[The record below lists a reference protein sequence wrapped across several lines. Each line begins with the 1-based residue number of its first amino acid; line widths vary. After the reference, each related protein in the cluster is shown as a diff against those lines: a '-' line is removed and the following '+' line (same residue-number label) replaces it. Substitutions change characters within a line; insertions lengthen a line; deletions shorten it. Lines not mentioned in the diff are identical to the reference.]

1 MEIKTSKV
9 KSVDYVKEYNSQH
22 GTVQY
27 HNLTMDNGDK
37 INIGKKT
44 ILKNGDEITYKIVG
58 DVGQHDYVKSKTP
71 SRDEMPSS
79 AKPDNYTKGIEV
91 GHAVNNAVNMLCAGF
106 EFSDIMTDDT
116 EEKIKAYARKI
127 LSISNDLKNE

>member
-9 KSVDYVKEYNSQH
+9 KTVEGVKPYNGQH
-22 GTVQY
+22 GTVYY

-37 INIGKKT
+37 INIGKKST
-44 ILKNGDEITYKIVG
+44 LEPGAQITYKIVG
-58 DVGQHDYVKSKTP
+58 DVGQHPYTKAKTP
-71 SRDEMPSS
+71 KREEMPASS
-79 AKPDNYTKGIEV
+79 KSDNYTKGIEV

-106 EFSDIMTDDT
+106 EFKDILTEDT